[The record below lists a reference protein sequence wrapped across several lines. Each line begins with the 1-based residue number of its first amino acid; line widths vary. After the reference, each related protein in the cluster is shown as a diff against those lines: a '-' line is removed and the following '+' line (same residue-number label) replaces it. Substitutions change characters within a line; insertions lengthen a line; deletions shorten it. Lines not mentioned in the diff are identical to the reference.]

1 MEKRRERRFKQWNKT
16 DIKSASGPGGSSD
29 LARINAYTF
38 DISLGGAKVYS
49 DVDFPVGT
57 AIRMHVELVRS
68 KESIGIDGVVRWT
81 KRNEDYK
88 VFELGLE
95 FFHLIPKT
103 ALSLMHNL
111 YEQGTGIPTRLS
123 ERRGPGARKG

>member
-16 DIKSASGPGGSSD
+16 DIKSASGVEGASNPGG
-29 LARINAYTF
+29 INAYTY
-38 DISLGGAKVYS
+38 DISIGGAKVYS
-49 DVDFPVGT
+49 DMDFPAGAAV
-57 AIRMHVELVRS
+57 RMRIELVRS

-81 KRNEDYK
+81 KRNEDHK
-88 VFELGLE
+88 VFELGVE
-95 FFHLIPKT
+95 FFHVIPKT

-123 ERRGPGARKG
+123 QQRDPRARKE

>member
-16 DIKSASGPGGSSD
+16 SIRSASNAGAPSN
-29 LARINAYTF
+29 LAGINAYAY

-49 DVDFPVGT
+49 DVDFPAGT
-57 AIRMHVELVRS
+57 AVRVRIELVRS

-81 KRNEDYK
+81 KRNDDCK
-88 VFELGLE
+88 VFELGVE
-95 FFHLIPKT
+95 FFHVIPRT

-111 YEQGTGIPTRLS
+111 YDQSPGIPTKIS
-123 ERRGPGARKG
+123 ERRDAKFR